1 MRTSFQSTNLMIN
14 VTLIGQLHLTIPG
27 RVVVSKSLSIHT
39 VSAVAIIIMKSTQQS
54 KKKQHHQQRQQQHEH
69 EHVDTGMIKLKITS
83 DDNCTIV
90 FVCNNSLSIKQV
102 IQEYIKIRK
111 IRYAFDAT
119 MFIDG
124 IDVDDCILAKSF
136 VDISS
141 NGMND
146 VHSLSIPS
154 SVTTQEY
161 LAHDAAVI
169 DFINRI
175 QHGPPHEF
183 TLFGF
188 KAKQTMRSIQHLV
201 DLSTQLSSISTMFNN
216 TIDTV
221 INQSNLSSSSSLLP
235 AISNNNNEGSNEG
248 IITTSTNTLM
258 LTTAGVS
265 DSSASSSIINY
276 IVDRTDTYIADVTTK
291 LTSSISEHQQ
301 QSQPQYQRLLK
312 AKGTSRSLFR

>member
-1 MRTSFQSTNLMIN
+1 
-14 VTLIGQLHLTIPG
+14 
-27 RVVVSKSLSIHT
+27 
-39 VSAVAIIIMKSTQQS
+39 MKSTQQS

-69 EHVDTGMIKLKITS
+69 VHVDTGMIKLKITS

-124 IDVDDCILAKSF
+124 IVADDCILAKSF
-136 VDISS
+136 VDINS
-141 NGMND
+141 NG
-146 VHSLSIPS
+146 SIPS

-248 IITTSTNTLM
+248 IITTTTNTLM
-258 LTTAGVS
+258 LTTTGVS

-276 IVDRTDTYIADVTTK
+276 IVDRTDTYIADVTAK

-301 QSQPQYQRLLK
+301 QSQPHYQRLLK

>member
-1 MRTSFQSTNLMIN
+1 
-14 VTLIGQLHLTIPG
+14 
-27 RVVVSKSLSIHT
+27 
-39 VSAVAIIIMKSTQQS
+39 MKSTQQS
-54 KKKQHHQQRQQQHEH
+54 KKKQHHQQQQQQHEH
-69 EHVDTGMIKLKITS
+69 EYVDTGMIKLKIIS

-146 VHSLSIPS
+146 AHSLSIPS

-169 DFINRI
+169 NFIDRI
-175 QHGPPHEF
+175 QHGLSHEF

-221 INQSNLSSSSSLLP
+221 INQSNLSSSSNLMP
-235 AISNNNNEGSNEG
+235 AISSNNNNEGSNEG
-248 IITTSTNTLM
+248 ITTTNTLM

-276 IVDRTDTYIADVTTK
+276 IVNRTDAYIADVTAK
-291 LTSSISEHQQ
+291 LTRGISEHQQ

>member
-1 MRTSFQSTNLMIN
+1 
-14 VTLIGQLHLTIPG
+14 
-27 RVVVSKSLSIHT
+27 
-39 VSAVAIIIMKSTQQS
+39 MKSTQQS
-54 KKKQHHQQRQQQHEH
+54 KKQQHHQQQQQQHEH
-69 EHVDTGMIKLKITS
+69 ENVDTGMIKLKITS

-90 FVCNNSLSIKQV
+90 FVCNNSLSIKRV

-124 IDVDDCILAKSF
+124 IDADDCILAKSF

-146 VHSLSIPS
+146 AHSLSIPS

-169 DFINRI
+169 NFINRI

-235 AISNNNNEGSNEG
+235 SISNNNNEGSNEG
-248 IITTSTNTLM
+248 ITTTNTLM

-265 DSSASSSIINY
+265 DSSTSSSIINY
-276 IVDRTDTYIADVTTK
+276 IVDRTDTYIADVTAK
-291 LTSSISEHQQ
+291 LASGISDHQQ

-312 AKGTSRSLFR
+312 AKGTSCSLFR